1 MKYSYINSRVGMSE
15 REVSS
20 NKEEAEWNKVWTEEL
35 KLGLLLTEL
44 VIWNDS
50 LGDFSEARQKSG
62 LHWQTNSA
70 FQRLLGS
77 LKSHQTSS

>member
-1 MKYSYINSRVGMSE
+1 MSE

-20 NKEEAEWNKVWTEEL
+20 NREEAEWNKVWTEEL

-62 LHWQTNSA
+62 LH
-70 FQRLLGS
+70 
-77 LKSHQTSS
+77 